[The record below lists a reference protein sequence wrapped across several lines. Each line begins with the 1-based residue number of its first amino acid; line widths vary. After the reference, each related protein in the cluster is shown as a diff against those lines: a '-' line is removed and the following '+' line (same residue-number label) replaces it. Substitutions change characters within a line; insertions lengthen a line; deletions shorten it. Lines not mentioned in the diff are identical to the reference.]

1 MKKIAIV
8 LLLAM
13 QQAFAGSTYSTEGY
27 GYEEVEEN
35 VDDSEESVYGTVHKK
50 TYVTE
55 NASNEYRSGFFWRMT
70 TGLNIDFGD
79 VWKESYKSKEAADF
93 SVAGDIFSFQIGAN
107 LKRLYALY
115 FGVDF
120 AVGSGDYCFYSYDDG
135 CLEADLFK
143 FNVNVGTLLYPFRS
157 VPVLRGVNFGASVGF
172 EGEFITV
179 PSTRYRDE
187 TDMALDL
194 PGVAL
199 KTELGYTWDVSRR
212 ISLGVEFNFTFNFL
226 ISLNEEDDR
235 LGEDTDVSAEA
246 YSIGILFNI
255 MHR

>member
-1 MKKIAIV
+1 MKKFIAV
-8 LLLAM
+8 FLFALLAM
-13 QQAFAGSTYSTEGY
+13 PQAFARSTYQVEN
-27 GYEEVEEN
+27 YEDEEEN
-35 VDDSEESVYGTVHKK
+35 VYAPAKK
-50 TYVTE
+50 TTYATV
-55 NASNEYRSGFFWRMT
+55 NASTEYRSGFFWRMT
-70 TGLNIDFGD
+70 TGLNIDFGN
-79 VWKESYKSKEAADF
+79 VWKESYRYKETADF
-93 SVAGDIFSFQIGAN
+93 FVTGESFSFQIGAN

-115 FGVDF
+115 FGLDF
-120 AVGSGDYCFYSYDDG
+120 VVGAGDYCLYGYDDL
-135 CLEADLFK
+135 CLDADQFK

-194 PGVAL
+194 PGVAV

-235 LGEDTDVSAEA
+235 LGEDTDISAEA